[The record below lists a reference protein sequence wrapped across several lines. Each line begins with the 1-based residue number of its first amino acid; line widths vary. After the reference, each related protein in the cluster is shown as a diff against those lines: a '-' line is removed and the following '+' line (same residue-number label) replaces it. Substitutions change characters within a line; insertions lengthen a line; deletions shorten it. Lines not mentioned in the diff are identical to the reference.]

1 MINTTKLS
9 VEACQL
15 QRFLSSQ
22 LGVQTHPHPPARVGV
37 RLDAHP
43 SIAELVDAS
52 GLVPVAGSSASPSF
66 QHYLIAELAAQPPE
80 EVAIDV
86 LRVWCDDALRV
97 EGYDDQ
103 LARLLSSATVAHGN
117 DEGAT
122 ASNAA
127 GSSNPRPSP
136 RRSRQR

>member
-1 MINTTKLS
+1 
-9 VEACQL
+9 
-15 QRFLSSQ
+15 
-22 LGVQTHPHPPARVGV
+22 
-37 RLDAHP
+37 
-43 SIAELVDAS
+43 
-52 GLVPVAGSSASPSF
+52 
-66 QHYLIAELAAQPPE
+66 
-80 EVAIDV
+80 